1 MLAVGCFLPFATLAF
16 GALLGS
22 YLGAVRGGYW
32 GAGIGFGV
40 GILAAVAGFVI
51 LDRARAGD

>member
-1 MLAVGCFLPFATLAF
+1 MLAVGCLIPFATLAIGAAVGSYF
-16 GALLGS
+16 GA
-22 YLGAVRGGYW
+22 VHGGYW

-40 GILAAVAGFVI
+40 GILAAVAGFVV

>member
-1 MLAVGCFLPFATLAF
+1 VLAVGCFFPFATLAV

-40 GILAAVAGFVI
+40 GILAAIVGFLV
-51 LDRARAGD
+51 LDRARARD